1 MVGGDILWEMMVGCL
16 EDGPKWCSILVST
29 TEVRTTLLF
38 YIYGSWVSKRI
49 LILRDRIPN
58 SLTFTQDP

>member
-1 MVGGDILWEMMVGCL
+1 MGDDGWLL

-38 YIYGSWVSKRI
+38 YIYGSWVRVRELGILSRRIRI
-49 LILRDRIPN
+49 LL
-58 SLTFTQDP
+58 LTQDP